1 MDGAAG
7 DSGGQAPMGALRDRL
22 AGAREARLRDAVLR
36 IAGDVHC
43 IVSEL
48 RASPAELRAALDFLT
63 DVGHATDQRR
73 QEWVLLADVLGL
85 SSAVEDMAAPDV
97 PGATPQTLAGP
108 FYRADAPDLAAGADL
123 CRDGRGVAL
132 RVSGQVAALDGG
144 PVGGALV
151 EVWHA
156 NGEGF
161 YENQEP
167 DLQPEFNLR
176 GRFRAD
182 AAGRFHFRT
191 IRPSGYALPEDGPVG
206 RLMNRLGVR
215 LERPAH
221 LHFRITAPGFRPL
234 VTHVFDRDDPAIG
247 RDALFGV
254 KPGLLAGFR
263 PEGDG
268 FAVETRFVLCPE
280 DRR

>member
-280 DRR
+280 DQG

>member
-7 DSGGQAPMGALRDRL
+7 ESAGQTPMEALRDRL

-36 IAGDVHC
+36 IASDVHC

-48 RASPAELRAALDFLT
+48 QASPAELRAVVDFLT

-85 SSAVEDMAAPDV
+85 SSAVQEMAAPDR
-97 PGATPQTLAGP
+97 PGATPQTLGGP
-108 FYRADAPDLAAGADL
+108 FYRADAPDLPLGADL
-123 CRDGRGVAL
+123 CRDGRGVPL
-132 RVSGQVAALDGG
+132 RVSGQVVALDGG

-156 NGEGF
+156 NAEGF

-167 DLQPEFNLR
+167 DRQPEFNLR

-191 IRPSGYALPEDGPVG
+191 IRPRGYALPEDGPVG
-206 RLMNRLGVR
+206 RLMNRLGLR

-221 LHFRITAPGFRPL
+221 LHFRLTAPGFRPL

-254 KPGLLAGFR
+254 KPGLLAAFC
-263 PEGDG
+263 PEAGG
-268 FAVETRFVLCPE
+268 SAVETRFVLCPE
-280 DRR
+280 DQA